1 MATGEFKQKKI
12 RRPEKKTK
20 IGASDRIRTGDSH
33 VGNVIL
39 YQLSYT
45 RSSNEHNIPPHSYI
59 VKAVLRKK
67 AEILRTFKI
76 KWFNFRKIL

>member
-1 MATGEFKQKKI
+1 MSQYSMTAGGIQTKKN
-12 RRPEKKTK
+12 PEPRKKDKK

-45 RSSNEHNIPPHSYI
+45 RSLLYS
-59 VKAVLRKK
+59 
-67 AEILRTFKI
+67 
-76 KWFNFRKIL
+76 

>member
-1 MATGEFKQKKI
+1 MKSGKFGKKA
-12 RRPEKKTK
+12 KK

-45 RSSNEHNIPPHSYI
+45 RSSNEHNIPPSWHV
-59 VKAVLRKK
+59 VKAVREEKV
-67 AEILRTFKI
+67 
-76 KWFNFRKIL
+76 